1 MSADDICVTEEGMLD
16 LELNSINNNA
26 LKSFIEKNNCSNE
39 NIDDFDPESMIF
51 DDWSLKVTWKK
62 SI

>member
-26 LKSFIEKNNCSNE
+26 LKSFIEKITVQTKILMTLIRN
-39 NIDDFDPESMIF
+39 
-51 DDWSLKVTWKK
+51 L
-62 SI
+62 